1 MADGQSLG
9 APLRCAANGLPTL
22 GRQWTTQTRGSVAV
36 AGALRVARSIQ
47 VGGRTGA
54 KAQTHTAR
62 WLMKPNRNRDQQS
75 GCVDWRSH
83 SRAHREPFGST
94 TSLAPGGANDVVEP
108 KGSAPEDH

>member
-47 VGGRTGA
+47 FGGRTGA
-54 KAQTHTAR
+54 KGQTHIAR
-62 WLMKPNRNRDQQS
+62 WLLKQNPYPDQQS
-75 GCVDWRSH
+75 GGVGRRSR

-94 TSLAPGGANDVVEP
+94 TSLAPGGAN
-108 KGSAPEDH
+108 